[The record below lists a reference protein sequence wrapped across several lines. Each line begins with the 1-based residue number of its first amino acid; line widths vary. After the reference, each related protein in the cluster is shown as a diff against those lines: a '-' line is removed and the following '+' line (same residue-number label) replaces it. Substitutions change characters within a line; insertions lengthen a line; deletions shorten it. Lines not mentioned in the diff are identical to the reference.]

1 MKTLLKPQPGWLV
14 IRPEPLMYGGQI
26 TIPENVSATAGDC
39 LQKGRV
45 VETAYPDVSN
55 GDLILYKTH
64 AGVKIKLSD
73 DNLILLGQYDV
84 VGVLA

>member
-1 MKTLLKPQPGWLV
+1 MLKPQPGWLI
-14 IRPEPLMYGGQI
+14 IRPEPLTYGGQI
-26 TIPENVSATAGDC
+26 AIPDGVSMTAGDC

-45 VETAYPDVSN
+45 VETAYPDVIS

-64 AGVKIKLSD
+64 AGIRIKLAD

-84 VGVLA
+84 VGVIA